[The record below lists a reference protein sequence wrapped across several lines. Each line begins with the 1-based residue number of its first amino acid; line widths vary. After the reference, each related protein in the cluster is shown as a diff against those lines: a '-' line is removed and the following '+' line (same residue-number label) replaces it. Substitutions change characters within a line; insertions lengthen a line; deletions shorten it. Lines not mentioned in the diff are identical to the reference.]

1 VGALPTPSASLR
13 QPRVGWRRLPAEALA
28 TVGQLYACGL
38 RLAGHLTIKP
48 GEIINGNH
56 SSIRAEMAA
65 SETAKDHPAEI
76 KNCQQKRPTGPS
88 DAAEHKAPTSPVSGR
103 SKPGR
108 TSTPRAYVIGGKHE
122 K

>member
-1 VGALPTPSASLR
+1 MAKSAHRSLSVVGSIC
-13 QPRVGWRRLPAEALA
+13 
-28 TVGQLYACGL
+28 ACGL